1 MTEQYTE
8 FQKRAIESVKRLWR
22 LYVVNQEPEELES
35 SFRKLPED
43 LLMIGTG
50 RHEFYKNRNDF
61 LKGMTA
67 DQVEARDIQFE
78 VQDEWYETQRIT
90 DDVCLVYGGI
100 WIREKSTPGKPVLID
115 MEGSRFTVVCRDTP
129 DGVQICNVHHSMPYL
144 DQGEDEYYPKS
155 LASLANEA
163 VRKSRALEHRIE
175 LDHMTELY
183 NRIYMERHVSQV
195 LKNESG
201 YFLAIDLDDFKNVND
216 SKGHLMGDE
225 VIREFSRALKRSFS
239 PSAILG
245 RMGGDEFAVWESGIA
260 DREAVENQFLGLLK
274 ECRELSKQLDVS
286 VSCSVGIAK
295 SRRMGEDFTEL
306 YRRADKALYHAKGQ
320 GKGVFCW
327 APDFEQEKE

>member
-8 FQKRAIESVKRLWR
+8 FQIRAIESVKRIWR
-22 LYVVNQEPEELES
+22 LYVVNLKPEELES
-35 SFRKLPED
+35 SFRMLPED
-43 LLMIGTG
+43 FLMIGTG

-78 VQDEWYETQRIT
+78 LQDDWYEAQRIT

-129 DGVQICNVHHSMPYL
+129 GGVQICNVHHSMPYL

-163 VRKSRALEHRIE
+163 VQKSRALEHRME

-183 NRIYMERHVSQV
+183 NRIYMERHV
-195 LKNESG
+195 
-201 YFLAIDLDDFKNVND
+201 
-216 SKGHLMGDE
+216 
-225 VIREFSRALKRSFS
+225 
-239 PSAILG
+239 
-245 RMGGDEFAVWESGIA
+245 
-260 DREAVENQFLGLLK
+260 
-274 ECRELSKQLDVS
+274 
-286 VSCSVGIAK
+286 
-295 SRRMGEDFTEL
+295 
-306 YRRADKALYHAKGQ
+306 
-320 GKGVFCW
+320 
-327 APDFEQEKE
+327 

>member
-8 FQKRAIESVKRLWR
+8 FQKRAIESVKRIWR

-35 SFRKLPED
+35 SFRMLPED
-43 LLMIGTG
+43 FLMIGTG
-50 RHEFYKNRNDF
+50 RHEFYKNRDDF

-78 VQDEWYETQRIT
+78 LQDEWYEAQRIA

-129 DGVQICNVHHSMPYL
+129 GGVHICNVHHSMPYL

-163 VRKSRALEHRIE
+163 VQKSRALEHRME

-183 NRIYMERHVSQV
+183 NRIYMERHVSRAI
-195 LKNESG
+195 KNENG
-201 YFLAIDLDDFKNVND
+201 YFLAIDLDDFKCVND
-216 SKGHLMGDE
+216 SKGHLTGDE
-225 VIREFSRALKRSFS
+225 VIREFSRVLKQSFS
-239 PSAILG
+239 PAAILG
-245 RMGGDEFAVWESGIA
+245 RMGGDEFAVWESCSA
-260 DREAVENQFLGLLK
+260 DYDAVEKQFLRLLK
-274 ECRELSKQLDVS
+274 ECSVLSERLHVS
-286 VSCSVGIAK
+286 VSCSAGIAG
-295 SRRMGEDFTEL
+295 SRRTGEDFTAL
-306 YRRADKALYHAKGQ
+306 YNRADKALYRAKGQ
-320 GKGVFCW
+320 GKGVVCR
-327 APDFEQEKE
+327 AEEFE

>member
-8 FQKRAIESVKRLWR
+8 FQIRAIESVKRIWR
-22 LYVVNQEPEELES
+22 LYVVNLKPEELES
-35 SFRKLPED
+35 SFRMLPED
-43 LLMIGTG
+43 FLMIGTG

-78 VQDEWYETQRIT
+78 LQDDWYEAQRIT

-129 DGVQICNVHHSMPYL
+129 GGVQICNVHHSMPYL

-163 VRKSRALEHRIE
+163 VQKSRALEHRME

-183 NRIYMERHVSQV
+183 NRIYMERHVSRAI
-195 LKNESG
+195 KNENG
-201 YFLAIDLDDFKNVND
+201 YFLAIDLDDFKCVND
-216 SKGHLMGDE
+216 SKGHLTGDE
-225 VIREFSRALKRSFS
+225 VIREFSRVLKRSFS
-239 PSAILG
+239 PAAILG
-245 RMGGDEFAVWESGIA
+245 RMGGDEFALWESCSA
-260 DREAVENQFLGLLK
+260 DYDAVEKQFLRLLK
-274 ECRELSKQLDVS
+274 ECSVLSERLHVS
-286 VSCSVGIAK
+286 VSCSAGIAG
-295 SRRMGEDFTEL
+295 SRRTGEDFTAL
-306 YRRADKALYHAKGQ
+306 YNRADKALYRAKGQ
-320 GKGVFCW
+320 GKGVVCR
-327 APDFEQEKE
+327 AEEFE